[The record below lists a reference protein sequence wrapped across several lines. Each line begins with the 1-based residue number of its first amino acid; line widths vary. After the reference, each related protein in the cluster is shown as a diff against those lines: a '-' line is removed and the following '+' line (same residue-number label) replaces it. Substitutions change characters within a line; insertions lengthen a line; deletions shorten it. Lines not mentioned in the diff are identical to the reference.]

1 MVESAVLWEAGGIAP
16 LPQVA
21 PPSRADVVVIGG
33 GYTGLTAARALARSG
48 ALVAVLEQHRIGG
61 GASGRNGG
69 FVLPGYKADL
79 VAIRQRHG
87 VRLARTLFESS
98 LAAIAF
104 VEQLVAEERID
115 CDWHRPGSLVVASK
129 PSHFA
134 ALRAEQVMLAR
145 DFDHP
150 TTLLGPGELAGE
162 IGSSRFHG
170 GLVDPVAG
178 AIQPATYVQ
187 GLAQAAVRA
196 GALLCEGV
204 RAVRCWKAGARWMVR
219 IGDRAIEAGEVLV
232 ATNGYTGRIDPWL
245 ARRIVPVGSY
255 IVATEPLEAAL
266 AERLIPHRRVV
277 NDTRNLLHYFRLS
290 RDNRLVFG
298 GRAAFRPEA
307 LAQSI
312 TVLGRDLGDMF
323 PELRDVPLAYG
334 WGGTLGFT
342 RDQLPHAG
350 RHEGLSYALGYGGHG
365 VAMASWLGDQV
376 GRALAGQ
383 GEWPALARLPFPVI
397 PLYRGRPWFLPAAG
411 AYYRLKDWLF

>member
-1 MVESAVLWEAGGIAP
+1 MVQSGVLWEAGGVP
-16 LPQVA
+16 PRPQVA

-33 GYTGLTAARALARSG
+33 GYTGLTAARALAGSG
-48 ALVAVLEQHRIGG
+48 ALVVVLEQHRIGA

-79 VAIRQRHG
+79 ATILKRHG
-87 VRLARTLFESS
+87 FRLARALFDAS
-98 LAAIAF
+98 LEAIAF

-134 ALRAEQVMLAR
+134 ALGAEQEMLAR

-150 TTLLGPGELAGE
+150 TILLGPGELAGE
-162 IGSSRFHG
+162 IGSNRFHG

-178 AIQPATYVQ
+178 AIQPAAYVQ
-187 GLAQAAVRA
+187 GLAQAAERA
-196 GALLCEGV
+196 GALLCEGAG
-204 RAVRCWKAGARWMVR
+204 AVGCRKAGARWNVR
-219 IGDRAIEAGEVLV
+219 IGAQAIDAGEVVL
-232 ATNGYTGRIDPWL
+232 ATNGYTGRIDAWL

-255 IVATEPLEAAL
+255 IVATEPLEPAL
-266 AERLIPHRRVV
+266 AERLIPRRRVV

-307 LAQSI
+307 LARSI
-312 TVLGRDLGDMF
+312 TLLGRDLGEMF
-323 PELRDVPLAYG
+323 PELRSVPLAYG

-350 RHEGLSYALGYGGHG
+350 RHEGLTYALGYGGHG
-365 VAMASWLGDQV
+365 VAMASWLGDRV
-376 GRALAGQ
+376 GRAVAGQ
-383 GEWPALARLPFPVI
+383 GEWPALARLPFPGI

-411 AYYRLKDWLF
+411 AYYRLWDWLF